1 MKMTLAAELN
11 ETKKMATRNT
21 ERIKRDQQGAEY
33 ANKKNELEL
42 IRLDR
47 ESKFQ
52 IEKMKKE
59 FEQEKEK
66 IQNEQAASN
75 MKTDFELEISRKRLN
90 LEKEHNEISLAK
102 YQIDSTERIYNKI
115 GVKELKINQFTGD
128 MKKNLCSLLPA
139 MASGLI
145 PFKE

>member
-1 MKMTLAAELN
+1 MLIFTLLLLGGIAYLTYLFVTEQTKLQVKLKECTTVEENLN
-11 ETKKMATRNT
+11 QKLK
-21 ERIKRDQQGAEY
+21 DQ
-33 ANKKNELEL
+33 
-42 IRLDR
+42 
-47 ESKFQ
+47 
-52 IEKMKKE
+52 KKE